1 MTSPSDYDNYMIVTS
16 MEAFLIKNY
25 GSLTMAAGN
34 LKVSPQTINN
44 WLKRNPRGLLKH
56 MPTMVQQCNVTETQI
71 MGEVLYHEEY
81 LQGIGQFKS

>member
-1 MTSPSDYDNYMIVTS
+1 MTYRSEHVMMNSL
-16 MEAFLIKNY
+16 ECFLTKHY
-25 GSLTMAAGN
+25 GSLTMAAGK

-81 LQGIGQFKS
+81 LQSIGQR

>member
-1 MTSPSDYDNYMIVTS
+1 MTNSL
-16 MEAFLIKNY
+16 ECFLTKHY
-25 GSLTMAAGN
+25 GSVTMAAGH
-34 LKVSPQTINN
+34 LKVSTQTINN

-81 LQGIGQFKS
+81 LQSIRQR

>member
-1 MTSPSDYDNYMIVTS
+1 MTNSL
-16 MEAFLIKNY
+16 ECFLTKHY
-25 GSLTMAAGN
+25 GSVTMAAGH
-34 LKVSPQTINN
+34 LKVSPQTITN

-81 LQGIGQFKS
+81 LQSIGQVKS

>member
-34 LKVSPQTINN
+34 LKVSTQTINN

-81 LQGIGQFKS
+81 LQSMGRL

>member
-1 MTSPSDYDNYMIVTS
+1 MMNSL
-16 MEAFLIKNY
+16 ECFLTKHY
-25 GSLTMAAGN
+25 GSVTMAAGN
-34 LKVSPQTINN
+34 LKVSPQTISN

-81 LQGIGQFKS
+81 LQSIGQR

>member
-1 MTSPSDYDNYMIVTS
+1 MTNSL
-16 MEAFLIKNY
+16 ECFLTKHY
-25 GSLTMAAGN
+25 GSVTMAAGN

-81 LQGIGQFKS
+81 LQSIGQR